1 MYITSEPLIR
11 DIACTAQNVVQ
22 GLERQ
27 ICFDEYIA
35 MPSFGAN
42 VILRFRYTGTAPRK
56 SGIAQRHGNKNAQSG
71 GRPLSCEPGWSSIQG
86 LWAHIRPS
94 SRHAESHPRPRGW
107 PDSPLPLPRGWVG
120 KRPTTHLPPVSA
132 SIQHPSVGNP
142 GKWEPPPCAGAERA

>member
-42 VILRFRYTGTAPRK
+42 VILRFRYTGTA
-56 SGIAQRHGNKNAQSG
+56 QSIDKVSEE
-71 GRPLSCEPGWSSIQG
+71 RG
-86 LWAHIRPS
+86 LNQ
-94 SRHAESHPRPRGW
+94 
-107 PDSPLPLPRGWVG
+107 
-120 KRPTTHLPPVSA
+120 K
-132 SIQHPSVGNP
+132 
-142 GKWEPPPCAGAERA
+142 